1 MEKLNELTNHAKDH
15 QKDIFFI
22 PSIEITH
29 LNKSSCITDTPYV
42 MPSHLVEK
50 EHLKR
55 D

>member
-1 MEKLNELTNHAKDH
+1 MEKLNELINHSKDH
-15 QKDIFFI
+15 QKAIFFI
-22 PSIEITH
+22 PSIKITH
-29 LNKSSCITDTPYV
+29 LNKSSYITATPYV